1 MGNLDNHAPLTPLR
15 DGTDLHTQ
23 AMFLAPAVLRIV
35 IAGKDIGAELDGL
48 TRAVA
53 ILQDDGDA
61 MRDLVYGMASELA
74 LTVEDK
80 GMRGLVAEAKA
91 ALDPDTLA
99 EAVRLG
105 LAAIFVTDAGDDGDV
120 GILSGIAESLGLSE
134 EAFSTL
140 YDSAKQAV
148 GAT

>member
-1 MGNLDNHAPLTPLR
+1 MGIVDSFAALTFSR
-15 DGTDLHTQ
+15 DDKDPYTQ
-23 AMFLAPAVLRIV
+23 ALVLAPAVLRIV
-35 IAGKDIGAELDGL
+35 IAGKDIEAEIDGL

-53 ILQDDGDA
+53 LLQNEDDA

-105 LAAIFVTDAGDDGDV
+105 LAAIFVMGEGDDGDV
-120 GILSGIAESLGLSE
+120 GILAGIAERLGLSE
-134 EAFSTL
+134 EAFSDL
-140 YDSAKQAV
+140 YDSAKRAV
-148 GAT
+148 ARA